1 MSSIQ
6 NLFTM
11 HVRARHV
18 RCTDRA
24 AYLLTRDFVL
34 CLPLDDV
41 HPVYE
46 TDGAPIQLWNKVL
59 LSTCSSFVQS
69 VMLGRDD
76 FKLSVTKP
84 YGHET
89 RSTGYRNKH
98 LNLYGR
104 V

>member
-1 MSSIQ
+1 MSRIQ

-46 TDGAPIQLWNKVL
+46 TDGAPIQPWDDVL
-59 LSTCSSFVQS
+59 FSTSSSFVECDMWT
-69 VMLGRDD
+69 VE
-76 FKLSVTKP
+76 
-84 YGHET
+84 H
-89 RSTGYRNKH
+89 
-98 LNLYGR
+98 
-104 V
+104 